1 MGVAFPTLFFFLLM
15 QDDAGCATHKHDQQ
29 FHIILAI
36 LLGTTIFA
44 KLGNHYYFHYLVN
57 LIDLDRV
64 RHLN

>member
-1 MGVAFPTLFFFLLM
+1 M